1 MRLSWAN
8 DHDRLGAAMDTS
20 TGSLHMTLP
29 DVAALAKVQRPVVSM
44 WRKRSSGSQFPF
56 PEASCQ
62 INGMELFDAGD
73 IAAWLEATG
82 RGNNPE
88 ARNDIAAFARMM
100 APANAEGQ
108 DGRRMFN
115 GLTSLL
121 ALKVITGQELS
132 RSTTDELLDAA
143 DEADPDDL
151 FLYAELEALGPE
163 LSALAGFT
171 DRLADSAFSAPA
183 AFEKLLARRFRE
195 GLREQSDTALTDP
208 ALDLVASAA
217 MELAQKLDAPPFV
230 DATPGGSDVM
240 LRIVQQFGETRP
252 LTLLIGDHNGG
263 PARLARRR
271 LMVHGADSEH
281 VEIDAQGAFSVNGPA
296 VHVAQYPAPGEPGLG
311 TTEILEAIENTVLQM
326 DDRQRAVVI
335 APARLLCDPLSGEA
349 GRLRS
354 DLLRSGRIRAVIRL
368 QAGLLPAKPR
378 EPQALWVLGPC
389 YEEVPIAERWTMV
402 ADLSTTPLTPDVR
415 QDLISDIVASMGTRA
430 TIRAHSFRF
439 AKLPQTRVLLAR
451 KGSLVEAPPVKRR
464 ATSANGA
471 EAALRIEELIRFLLH
486 EQPGLPAIPEVQP
499 AAHGNQPGA
508 APVQDLIT
516 AGNLRYL
523 NGNRLDESRFNPRE
537 GRRVLGGQELRN
549 PHSARPRFISLLDF
563 TAACPNGRPT
573 EPGDV
578 VFCTSPRPAAKVD
591 HEGGNVVVFPARI
604 LRIDDGDP
612 GGLMP
617 DVVAADINSLPE
629 AAKVWRNW
637 RLRRTP
643 DAGRQPL
650 MQVLAVLQHEQQEGR
665 RRLERLEELATLV
678 TDGVAGGSL
687 TLTHPSPN
695 AAPIEGTE

>member
-1 MRLSWAN
+1 
-8 DHDRLGAAMDTS
+8 
-20 TGSLHMTLP
+20 MTLS

-44 WRKRSSGSQFPF
+44 WRKRSSGGQLPF
-56 PEASCQ
+56 PAAAGH
-62 INGMELFDAGD
+62 IKGVELFDAGD
-73 IAAWLEATG
+73 VTAWLEATG

-88 ARNDIAAFARMM
+88 ARNDVAAFARMT
-100 APANAEGQ
+100 ASASAEAQ
-108 DGRRMFN
+108 SGRQIFD

-121 ALKVITGQELS
+121 ALKVITGEELS

-151 FLYAELEALGPE
+151 FLYAELEALGTD
-163 LSALAGFT
+163 LHGLASFA

-183 AFEKLLARRFRE
+183 AFEKLLSGRFRE
-195 GLREQSDTALTDP
+195 GLREQSDTALTDT

-217 MELAQKLDAPPFV
+217 MELKSTLDGAPPFV

-240 LRIVQQFGETRP
+240 LRIVLQFGESSP
-252 LTLLIGDHNGG
+252 LTLLTGDHDGG
-263 PARLARRR
+263 PSRLARRR
-271 LMVHGADSEH
+271 LTVHGADSEH
-281 VEIDAQGAFSVNGPA
+281 VEIDAQGAFSVNGAA
-296 VHVAQYPAPGEPGLG
+296 VHVAQYPSPGDPGLG

-326 DDRQRAVVI
+326 DDSQRAVVI
-335 APARLLCDPLSGEA
+335 APARLLCDPLSGDS

-354 DLLRSGRIRAVIRL
+354 DLLRSGRIRAVVRL

-378 EPQALWVLGPC
+378 EPQALWVLGPS
-389 YEEVPIAERWTMV
+389 YAEVPIGERWTMV

-439 AKLPQTRVLLAR
+439 ARLVQTRVLLAG
-451 KGSLVEAPPVKRR
+451 KGSLVEVPPVKRR
-464 ATSANGA
+464 PTSAGGA
-471 EAALRIEELIRFLLH
+471 EAALRIEELIRLLSQ
-486 EQPGLPAIPEVQP
+486 EQSGPTALPAIQPSAHDNRPGTASVQE
-499 AAHGNQPGA
+499 
-508 APVQDLIT
+508 LIA
-516 AGNLRYL
+516 AGNLRYV
-523 NGNRLDESRFNPRE
+523 NGNRLDDSSFNPRE
-537 GRRVLGGQELRN
+537 GSRILGGQELRD
-549 PHSARPRFISLLDF
+549 PHSAEPRFISLLDF
-563 TAACPNGRPT
+563 AAACPTGRLT

-578 VFCTSPRPAAKVD
+578 VFCTSPRPAARVD

-612 GGLMP
+612 GGLVP
-617 DVVAADINSLPE
+617 DVVAADINSLP
-629 AAKVWRNW
+629 AVDKAWRSW

-643 DAGRQPL
+643 DAQRQPL
-650 MQVLAVLQHEQQEGR
+650 VQVLAGLQHEQHQAR
-665 RRLERLEELATLV
+665 QRLERLEELATLF